1 MPFTIDTVTPKVSA
15 IAASPNSGDENTGN
29 VITLTVTMSES
40 VTVTGTPALLL
51 NDGGTATYQSGSGS
65 NMLVFAATVANAQNV
80 PTLAVTGNNLNGS
93 SIAVS
98 DAAGNPA
105 DLSGANVGFPGLAIG
120 ATVESVASSPSSG
133 DLGAGK
139 PVTISV
145 TMSEPV
151 TVTGGTPTLSLN
163 DGGTA
168 TYKSGSGTNVLNFSY
183 TVGAV
188 GSGQNTPALAVTQ
201 FNTKTAKV
209 YDSGLPADTADLSG
223 ATAFTNGPKIDTTAP
238 TVLSVAANPANGDL
252 DAGKS
257 VTLTVTFSE
266 AVTVNSSAGSPT
278 LNLNDG
284 GKATYGGGSGANSLT
299 FTYVVAGG
307 QNTADLAVTAL
318 APNGATIKDLAGNTA
333 VLTGAATNPPGILK
347 IDTLAPKITSISAN
361 PANADLGAGKSVTLT
376 VKFSEAVTVG
386 GLTPATTP
394 FLTLNDLG
402 TATYTGGSGT
412 TTLTFVYTIAAGQNT
427 PDLTV
432 TGLNLNGATIQ
443 DGAGN
448 DAVLSGAVANPSGT
462 LKIDTTPPTVTSVVS
477 SPATGE
483 VTSGQLVTISFGMS
497 EAVTVTGTPVL
508 LLNDGATASYDK
520 AKSNAT
526 TAVFDYKVA
535 SSQVTTDLVI
545 SGIKL
550 ASTSAIKDLAG
561 NAANLAGAAAT
572 ANLGLQVNTAAAGAA
587 GPSGGNVSITGAT
600 ALDLFGPATG
610 SVTFATGST
619 GTLELVDSQDFAGTV
634 AGLAAGNH
642 LDLADIAFGAGTKL
656 GYTPNGG
663 NTGGT
668 LSITDGTHTAN
679 LALLGSYVA
688 ANFAM
693 SSDGNGGTVVVDPP
707 AGSSTNP
714 QGLASA
720 HQ

>member
-1 MPFTIDTVTPKVSA
+1 
-15 IAASPNSGDENTGN
+15 
-29 VITLTVTMSES
+29 
-40 VTVTGTPALLL
+40 
-51 NDGGTATYQSGSGS
+51 
-65 NMLVFAATVANAQNV
+65 
-80 PTLAVTGNNLNGS
+80 
-93 SIAVS
+93 
-98 DAAGNPA
+98 
-105 DLSGANVGFPGLAIG
+105 
-120 ATVESVASSPSSG
+120 
-133 DLGAGK
+133 
-139 PVTISV
+139 
-145 TMSEPV
+145 
-151 TVTGGTPTLSLN
+151 
-163 DGGTA
+163 
-168 TYKSGSGTNVLNFSY
+168 
-183 TVGAV
+183 
-188 GSGQNTPALAVTQ
+188 
-201 FNTKTAKV
+201 
-209 YDSGLPADTADLSG
+209 
-223 ATAFTNGPKIDTTAP
+223 
-238 TVLSVAANPANGDL
+238 
-252 DAGKS
+252 
-257 VTLTVTFSE
+257 
-266 AVTVNSSAGSPT
+266 
-278 LNLNDG
+278 
-284 GKATYGGGSGANSLT
+284 
-299 FTYVVAGG
+299 
-307 QNTADLAVTAL
+307 
-318 APNGATIKDLAGNTA
+318 
-333 VLTGAATNPPGILK
+333 
-347 IDTLAPKITSISAN
+347 
-361 PANADLGAGKSVTLT
+361 
-376 VKFSEAVTVG
+376 
-386 GLTPATTP
+386 
-394 FLTLNDLG
+394 
-402 TATYTGGSGT
+402 
-412 TTLTFVYTIAAGQNT
+412 
-427 PDLTV
+427 
-432 TGLNLNGATIQ
+432 
-443 DGAGN
+443 
-448 DAVLSGAVANPSGT
+448 
-462 LKIDTTPPTVTSVVS
+462 
-477 SPATGE
+477 E